1 MKTALIGKWHLGM
14 SEPYWPTRR
23 GFDYFWGFLNG
34 TIDYYTHRSLGGGAT
49 GARVT
54 YENERTIKLDGYFPE
69 LQTAKVVEFIE
80 QHRFEPYFLYLP
92 LALPHTPIQAPDRW
106 VQPFRGRLPQLNATY
121 AGMLSCIDDTV
132 GQMRAVLER
141 TGQWDRT
148 TIVVTSDHGWVKKH
162 TPAVV
167 AAGSNAPFRGGK
179 YELFEG
185 GIRTPC
191 IARWPGITRPGEV
204 SDDLCWLPDWYTTIT
219 GKTTP
224 DAIDLRPV
232 LEGRKRLAGRHIC
245 WRFSDAL
252 VKTPL
257 SYAIREGNRKLL
269 RIGEDRFLF
278 DLGTDPGENQ
288 NLYNRDTRI
297 VAKLEEKLGACY
309 E

>member
-1 MKTALIGKWHLGM
+1 
-14 SEPYWPTRR
+14 
-23 GFDYFWGFLNG
+23 
-34 TIDYYTHRSLGGGAT
+34 
-49 GARVT
+49 
-54 YENERTIKLDGYFPE
+54 
-69 LQTAKVVEFIE
+69 
-80 QHRFEPYFLYLP
+80 
-92 LALPHTPIQAPDRW
+92 
-106 VQPFRGRLPQLNATY
+106 
-121 AGMLSCIDDTV
+121 
-132 GQMRAVLER
+132 
-141 TGQWDRT
+141 
-148 TIVVTSDHGWVKKH
+148 
-162 TPAVV
+162 
-167 AAGSNAPFRGGK
+167 
-179 YELFEG
+179 LFEG